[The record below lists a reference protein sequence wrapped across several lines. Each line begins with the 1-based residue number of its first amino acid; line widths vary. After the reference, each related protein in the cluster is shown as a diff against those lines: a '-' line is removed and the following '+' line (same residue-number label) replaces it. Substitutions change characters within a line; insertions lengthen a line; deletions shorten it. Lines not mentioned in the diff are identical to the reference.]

1 MPTPEPIN
9 IPGTVELTG
18 EPLPVTVQSE
28 STPPAVKLV
37 AAILGAALLVCIL
50 LVGLLAY
57 ADKEVPDVIQL
68 VASGALGALSALLV
82 GNRR

>member
-1 MPTPEPIN
+1 MTEPT
-9 IPGTVELTG
+9 
-18 EPLPVTVQSE
+18 PLPVTVESE

-37 AAILGAALLVCIL
+37 AGMLGAALLLCLL
-50 LVGLLAY
+50 LVGLLAW
-57 ADKEVPDVIQL
+57 ADKETPDVLQL